1 MQTAT
6 ATPTA
11 VSSSLL
17 AQRRHGAPPLLA
29 PAKALYRGTTLTRR
43 PATGRV
49 FCEAAVTTADVSSS
63 GATAAAP
70 EGLDGDALAAS
81 KVYHVPKVPEIELE
95 GMEGVIKQY
104 VGLWKGKSI
113 SANLPFKVEFV
124 LPDGVEGRPGPLK
137 FVAHLREDEF
147 EYLSQVERPPEKE
160 RALLLHPWR
169 REGGAMVVLSVNILL
184 FFLGISVAN
193 VKASPL

>member
-6 ATPTA
+6 AAPTA
-11 VSSSLL
+11 VGSSLL
-17 AQRRHGAPPLLA
+17 VQRRHGAPPPLA
-29 PAKALYRGTTLTRR
+29 PARALCRGATWTRR

-49 FCEAAVTTADVSSS
+49 FCEAAVSTADVSSS

-81 KVYHVPKVPEIELE
+81 KVGSRVRVKAPLKVYHIPKVPELELE

-147 EYLSQVERPPEKE
+147 EYLS
-160 RALLLHPWR
+160 
-169 REGGAMVVLSVNILL
+169 
-184 FFLGISVAN
+184 
-193 VKASPL
+193 